1 MKFSRSFGLDW
12 VARGAV
18 FATLSVPLILSIGAA
33 PSALA
38 QTPQPDKPARAEPAK
53 QPTARVVKPAAVPKL
68 EVGPT
73 GFTVEPVPD
82 WVLPLQPDAS
92 VQLPPAP
99 LHMLLADR
107 QTRVGPDGV
116 VRYRHAVRQ
125 INQAAGLQ
133 QGAQIEIE
141 FDPTYQ
147 KLALHSIEIVRD
159 GQRINK
165 LDPKSVKLLQRETQL
180 ERQIIDGRLTA
191 SIVLSDLRVGDR
203 VEWAASLRGDNQVFG
218 GRFVDLDWS
227 SSSSGPMGLYRLRL
241 LAPSERRIAQRVSE
255 PSIAV
260 VSTERNG
267 WRETLFTRRGIAQFR
282 YDETAP
288 ASAYASDQID
298 LSEFADWAQ
307 VAIWAESLFAK
318 ATQASPAIDA
328 RVADIRK
335 LGGTKAEQVQA
346 ALDIVQQEVRYFGT
360 EIGPDSHQPAS
371 ADTVLRQRFG
381 DCKDKVALLVTLL
394 RGLEIKATPA
404 LVSVRFRDEVI
415 DRLPSPLAF
424 DHAISA
430 VDIDGKTIWL
440 DATRSKQTG
449 PVAAREVSGMGH
461 ALLAQA
467 DAKALVVLPLAKD
480 ALRSETTDTFD
491 FVILTK
497 EGRLESVTTFYGDMA
512 EWMREAR
519 AVMPPAEFEKVLTA
533 EMLRAYPSF
542 KRIGTTELE
551 DLPGRNAMRVT
562 LRFATGDA
570 YWRYRDQRM
579 LVGEFALLGLAAPL
593 RLPDQNPR
601 TQALRIA
608 LPGIYRHT
616 VRFNFASDTFTQPS
630 KSRFDEVNPHFELHL
645 RYSGQHNEQAIE
657 GELRQTASSVAA
669 ADWSAYRATLN
680 KMWPRLGNMVTVPT
694 ISSAL
699 ADSART
705 ELTKLEA
712 AVRKGDIKLLTREQ
726 SNARTQ
732 LILLNAQ
739 LDSGRLPDKVRAEVL
754 VAKAAQLDHLGRAD
768 EALPLLDQALAL
780 DGANSE
786 VFAAMAVNAFIR
798 HDDAQA
804 IARAQRS
811 LELAPSEVTP
821 RYSLAWAQYFSG
833 DFAAAKAE
841 FERIVQS
848 SSEVERSYAPIWLYL
863 STRRLGGDGVAA
875 VKGFEPTGSRPAW
888 PYAALQWLLGRT
900 DFDAALKATREADRP
915 DLGRECELYLF
926 AGQKALLDGDA
937 RQARSY
943 FRKAID
949 TGVVEFTEYTMA
961 MRELKKLDSR

>member
-1 MKFSRSFGLDW
+1 MRFLRRNGMSWLVRNAGYAAL
-12 VARGAV
+12 A
-18 FATLSVPLILSIGAA
+18 LPLLSILGTG
-33 PSALA
+33 PIALA
-38 QTPQPDKPARAEPAK
+38 QTPPPNKPAKAEPAK
-53 QPTARVVKPAAVPKL
+53 QPAARIAKPAVVPKV
-68 EVGPT
+68 EVAPT
-73 GFTVEPVPD
+73 GFTIEAAPEWVQPV
-82 WVLPLQPDAS
+82 QPDAS
-92 VQLPPAP
+92 VQLPAAP
-99 LHMLLADR
+99 LHLLLADR

-125 INQAAGLQ
+125 INEAAGLQ
-133 QGAQIEIE
+133 PGAQIEIE

-203 VEWAASLRGDNQVFG
+203 VEWAASLRGDNPVFG

-227 SSSSGPMGLYRLRL
+227 SSSSGPLGLYRFRL
-241 LAPSERRIAQRVSE
+241 LAPSERRISQRVSE

-260 VSTERNG
+260 ASSERNG
-267 WRETLFTRRGIAQFR
+267 WRETVFTRRGIAQFR

-307 VAIWAESLFAK
+307 VATWAEGLFAK
-318 ATQASPAIDA
+318 ATQSSSAIDA
-328 RVADIRK
+328 RVAEIK
-335 LGGTKAEQVQA
+335 KQGGTQAEQVQA

-360 EIGPDSHQPAS
+360 EIGPDSHQPAN

-394 RGLEIKATPA
+394 RGLDIKATPA

-430 VDIDGKTIWL
+430 VELDGKTIWL
-440 DATRSKQTG
+440 DATRSKQIG
-449 PVAAREVSGMGH
+449 PVTAREVSGMGH
-461 ALLAQA
+461 ALLARA
-467 DAKALVVLPLAKD
+467 DSQSMLALPLAKD

-491 FVILTK
+491 FIPLAQ
-497 EGRLESVTTFYGDMA
+497 EGRLESVTTFYGDLA
-512 EWMREAR
+512 EWMREAK
-519 AVMPPAEFEKVLTA
+519 AMMPPAELEKVLVGD
-533 EMLRAYPSF
+533 MLRAYPTL
-542 KRIGTTELE
+542 KRSGAPELA
-551 DLPGRNAMRVT
+551 DLPGRNALRVT
-562 LRFATGDA
+562 LRFTLGDS
-570 YWRYRDQRM
+570 YWRFRDQRV
-579 LVGEFALLGLAAPL
+579 LVGEFALLGLAVPL

-608 LPGIYRHT
+608 LPGLYRHT
-616 VRFNFASDTFTQPS
+616 VRFNFSSDTFAQPS
-630 KSRFDEVNPHFELHL
+630 NSRFDEVNRHFELHV
-645 RYSGQHNEQAIE
+645 RYSGQHNEQVVD
-657 GELRQTASSVAA
+657 GELRQAASTVAA
-669 ADWSAYRATLN
+669 ADWSAYRANLA
-680 KMWPRLGNMVTVPT
+680 KVWPRLASTVTVPT
-694 ISSAL
+694 LSSAY
-699 ADSART
+699 AESARN
-705 ELTKLEA
+705 EFTKLDA
-712 AVRKGDIKLLTREQ
+712 AIRKGDIKVRTREQ
-726 SNARTQ
+726 FNARTQ

-739 LDSGRLPDKVRAEVL
+739 LDSGRMPDKIRAEAL
-754 VAKAAQLDHLGRAD
+754 VAKSVQLDHLGRAE
-768 EALPLLDQALAL
+768 EALPLLEQALAL
-780 DGANSE
+780 DGTSSE
-786 VFAAMAVNAFIR
+786 VVAAMAVNAFMR

-804 IARAQRS
+804 IVRAERA
-811 LELAPSEVTP
+811 LELAPSEYGP

-863 STRRLGGDGVAA
+863 TTRRLGGDGAAA

-915 DLGRECELYLF
+915 ELGRECELYLF
-926 AGQKALLDGDA
+926 AGEKALLDGDE
-937 RQARSY
+937 RQAKNY

-961 MRELKKLDSR
+961 VRELKKLDSR